1 MRKWNSE
8 RGISLVEATIILT
21 VLAILTS
28 VLAPSFTDYIEDA
41 NAVKAKAD
49 VEAIGVSVQR
59 LLRDTGFAALRVD
72 GGTAHTLSNRVD
84 LLFSAGATPTAA
96 NTTDYTSAG
105 IQEAVNWDQEP
116 AGNTDTIDEQLVMN
130 GSTPYTAPTAFNTRG
145 KGWRGSYLNAA
156 LGADP
161 WGNRYSANTSFLAVA
176 TDAPV
181 GTAEGQRSGGWTKD
195 VIVVSAGRDGIVQT
209 VFEGTA
215 GSGTSVAG
223 SDDVVFTIQ
232 GNTR

>member
-41 NAVKAKAD
+41 NAVKAKTD
-49 VEAIGVSVQR
+49 VEVIGVSVQR
-59 LLRDTGFAALRVD
+59 LLRDTGFAAMRVD
-72 GGTAHTLSNRVD
+72 GATAHTLANRVD
-84 LLFSAGATPTAA
+84 LLFSAGATPAA
-96 NTTDYTSAG
+96 AGADYTNAG
-105 IQEAVNWDQEP
+105 IQEAVNRDEPP
-116 AGNTDTIDEQLVMN
+116 AGNTDTLDEQLVLN
-130 GSTPYTAPTAFNTRG
+130 GATPYTAPTAFNTRG

-161 WGNRYSANTSFLAVA
+161 WGNRYSANTAFLAVA
-176 TDAPV
+176 TDAPA

-209 VFEGTA
+209 LFEGTA

-223 SDDVVFTIQ
+223 SDDILFTVQ

>member
-1 MRKWNSE
+1 MRKWSSE

-41 NAVKAKAD
+41 NAVKAKED
-49 VEAIGVSVQR
+49 VEVLGVSVQR
-59 LLRDTGFAALRVD
+59 LLRDTGFPAMRVD
-72 GGTAHTLSNRVD
+72 GATAHTLANRVD
-84 LLFSAGATPTAA
+84 LLYSTGATPTAA
-96 NTTDYTSAG
+96 GADYTNAG
-105 IQEAVNWDQEP
+105 IQETLNWDAEP
-116 AGNTDTIDEQLVMN
+116 AGNVDTLEEQLVLN
-130 GSTPYTAPTAFNTRG
+130 GTTPYTAPTAFQTRG
-145 KGWRGSYLNAA
+145 KGWRGSYLNAPA
-156 LGADP
+156 GADP
-161 WGNRYSANTSFLAVA
+161 WGNRYSANTAFLAVA

-181 GTAEGQRSGGWTKD
+181 GAAEGQRSGGWTKD

-209 VFEGTA
+209 LFEGTA